1 MNKLA
6 GWCIDLGWCAVVIAI
21 IIGGITFVQGGFHP
35 YTWEAADRVFLYGLL
50 VFVSLGILAFRRD
63 WFDY

>member
-6 GWCIDLGWCAVVIAI
+6 GWCIDLGWCAVAI
-21 IIGGITFVQGGFHP
+21 GVVIGGIAFVQGGFNP
-35 YTWEAADRVFLYGLL
+35 YTWEPVDRGFLYILL
-50 VFVSLGILAFRRD
+50 VGMSLGILAFRRG